1 MSESVSRLRDQLD
14 RWTAA
19 GIIDAGQ
26 AARLESAEQ
35 ARAGKGGV
43 SSPGHRAMPLVAE
56 VLGYLGAAI
65 AISAGFVAVKQL
77 WPRMPST
84 AMLWFTAVAAI
95 LLIVVGAVLRTSGQ
109 PAYGRLRSVL
119 WLLATVAGTDC
130 AAIVANEVLGLGEH
144 GLLLTSAAAWA
155 GLAISLWWF
164 GKSALQHVVM
174 FGGLVA
180 LLAAGLY
187 QMEPALT
194 VTGYGTALWI
204 LSALWGVAAYR
215 RYLTPPAAGLV
226 VASGGVLAGATLTM
240 ANPAGQALAVLTV
253 AGLLAVGVAAHR
265 VMFVAFGGAGTLWV
279 VPETANR
286 YLPGTVAAPLAA
298 AVAGLVLLAIALWL
312 ARARK
317 RIR

>member
-1 MSESVSRLRDQLD
+1 MTESASRLRDQLD

-26 AARLESAEQ
+26 AARMESAEQ
-35 ARAGKGGV
+35 AEGGV
-43 SSPGHRAMPLVAE
+43 GVPRRRALPLVVE

-65 AISAGFVAVKQL
+65 AISGGFVAVRQV
-77 WPRMPST
+77 WPGMPST

-95 LLIVVGAVLRTSGQ
+95 SLIVIGAVLRTGSQ

-119 WLLATVAGTDC
+119 WLLATAAATDC
-130 AAIVANEVLGLGEH
+130 AAIVANEVLRLGDD

-155 GLAISLWWF
+155 GLAIPLWWF

-174 FGGLVA
+174 FGGLLA
-180 LLAAGLY
+180 LLLAGLY
-187 QMEPALT
+187 QVEPNLS
-194 VTGYGTALWI
+194 VTEYGIAVWI

-215 RYLTPPAAGLV
+215 RYLAPPTAGLA
-226 VASGGVLAGATLTM
+226 VASAGVLVGATMTM
-240 ANPAGQALAVLTV
+240 AHPAGQVLAVLTV

-265 VMFVAFGGAGTLWV
+265 VMLVAFGAAGTLWV
-279 VPETANR
+279 VPETVNR

-317 RIR
+317 QTR